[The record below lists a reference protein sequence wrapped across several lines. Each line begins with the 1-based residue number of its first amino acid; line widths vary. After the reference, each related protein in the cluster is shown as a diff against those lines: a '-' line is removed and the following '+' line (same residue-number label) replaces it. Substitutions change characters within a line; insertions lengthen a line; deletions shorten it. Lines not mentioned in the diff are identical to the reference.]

1 MPRPSPRLR
10 PFRPAGS
17 RHASIPP
24 GGDLATLLN
33 LGPKSSVW
41 LAAAG
46 ITTRSQLERLGAIE
60 ACRRVRQA
68 GHPVSVVMAYAI
80 EGGLMDCR
88 WNALPW
94 EFKRHLRQ
102 EFALMKRSLNRRY
115 TRMDAD
121 PRR

>member
-10 PFRPAGS
+10 PCRPPSVRDPSQPRGGELAG
-17 RHASIPP
+17 
-24 GGDLATLLN
+24 LLN
-33 LGPKSSVW
+33 LGPKSSAW

-46 ITTRSQLERLGAIE
+46 ITTRAQLERLGAIE
-60 ACRRVRQA
+60 ACRRVWQA

-80 EGGLMDCR
+80 EGALMGCH

-102 EFALMKRSLNRRY
+102 EFARMKGSSNRS
-115 TRMDAD
+115 
-121 PRR
+121 